1 MVTLQ
6 WKTDEFYVNQ
16 PDICDRT
23 YTVFNSYLI
32 LCLWRR
38 ERNTNRCTIYLCHVL
53 FNHLPELHSTF
64 IYHGCKIREILNVR

>member
-23 YTVFNSYLI
+23 Y
-32 LCLWRR
+32 
-38 ERNTNRCTIYLCHVL
+38 RCTIYLCHVL